1 MSILSQIGKAASI
14 GAKAG
19 LNTMGGRTALGV
31 LTAGAVVKGLSD
43 TVGQSAIDNAMEIA
57 FDNPEA
63 DRAVLGTDLTPSL
76 LLGEAG
82 LGPISGIARN
92 VNAVQYGV
100 NTGPGIPI
108 AATAGGIALGGMA
121 GAKLSSMTAT
131 KMGMS
136 RAGIRGAIAGGIVGS
151 MGGIVGS
158 VIGGGVGGSIG
169 AAPTAMYVN
178 SNRQLLRES
187 PFSNTSLSTA
197 DALNA
202 TGDIVFGM
210 HNSRRGY

>member
-1 MSILSQIGKAASI
+1 MSILNKIGKSVLS
-14 GAKAG
+14 G
-19 LNTMGGRTALGV
+19 MGSKTALGV

-82 LGPISGIARN
+82 LGPISGIAKNMNIAR
-92 VNAVQYGV
+92 YGV
-100 NTGPGIPI
+100 NTGPGLPM
-108 AATAGGIALGGMA
+108 ATTAGGAALGGMA
-121 GAKLSSMTAT
+121 GAKYGA
-131 KMGMS
+131 S
-136 RAGIRGAIAGGIVGS
+136 RGGIKGAIFGGIAGS
-151 MGGIVGS
+151 IV
-158 VIGGGVGGSIG
+158 GGGVGGALGI
-169 AAPTAMYVN
+169 APTAQYIR
-178 SNRQLLRES
+178 SNRQLLKES
-187 PFSNTSLSTA
+187 PFSNTSLVTA